1 VDQRIVSFFHTSCS
15 PKMNHAMTLLSSDEL
30 ERLAHK
36 RAAAKLG
43 WYIHAM
49 VYVVVNLF
57 IFAISVYAFGHRPWS
72 VFPLLGWGVGLALH
86 GVAVFL
92 LGDGSGLRNRVL
104 ERERERLQREQE
116 RARRS

>member
-1 VDQRIVSFFHTSCS
+1 MNATMTYLS
-15 PKMNHAMTLLSSDEL
+15 PDDL

-43 WYIHAM
+43 WYVHAT

-57 IFAISVYAFGHRPWS
+57 LLAVSTHGFGLRPWS
-72 VFPLLGWGVGLALH
+72 VFPVLGWGVGLALH

-92 LGDGSGLRNRVL
+92 LADGGGLRRRLL
-104 ERERERLQREQE
+104 ERERERLRREQE
-116 RARRS
+116 HMPRP